1 MRVDDPRERIAPGD
15 AVHQRVGGKHG
26 ADVEERLAPPLIAM
40 VPAELAELS
49 RRVAPVRILQ
59 MALEPPVLMIKE
71 YWHRRFHADPDG
83 KSLRATIASLLGE

>member
-15 AVHQRVGGKHG
+15 AVDQRVGGRHG

-49 RRVAPVRILQ
+49 QRLATVRILQ
-59 MALEPPVLMIKE
+59 MPLKPPVLVVKE
-71 YWHRRFHADPDG
+71 YWHRRFHADPGG
-83 KSLRATIASLLGE
+83 KWLRATIASLLGE